1 MALMREKADMQTQL
15 EENEEDMSELMKKYK
30 AAVQQVNRHTFTFIQ
45 RELKKIY
52 CDCACM
58 FACMCVRE
66 REIGGQTKNSFLFIS
81 YKM

>member
-45 RELKKIY
+45 RELKKNI
-52 CDCACM
+52 
-58 FACMCVRE
+58 
-66 REIGGQTKNSFLFIS
+66 L
-81 YKM
+81 